1 MTTSHRRPTRAQVL
15 PQREATMLVE
25 GISKKV
31 IECKARQS
39 FTLGFV
45 TLQQNETFYLVRS
58 ERRENRYYIVRF
70 NDGHC
75 RYQCSCGC
83 GFAEHQH
90 LKMVRERVAATK
102 PVDVVVEDRGATKP
116 VEVIAESVAEAMVK
130 AAAALPAK
138 LQKVTLVAADA
149 SVAEESVAP
158 VVQTEET
165 AEVDGRAMVEQEISR
180 LLSIYK
186 TYKISDLRYRA
197 SKRGIDIKSRKRVDF
212 INAILSSDRL
222 MLEREY
228 CLV

>member
-1 MTTSHRRPTRAQVL
+1 MATLRHRRAQAL
-15 PQREATMLVE
+15 PQVEATMLVE
-25 GISKKV
+25 GITKPI
-31 IECKARQS
+31 IECKARKAFS
-39 FTLGFV
+39 LGYV
-45 TLQQNETFYLVRS
+45 ALTANEMFYLVRS
-58 ERRENRYYIVRF
+58 ERRENRYYIVKF

-83 GFAEHQH
+83 CMGEHQH
-90 LKMVRERVAATK
+90 LEMVREHVAA
-102 PVDVVVEDRGATKP
+102 AKP
-116 VEVIAESVAEAMVK
+116 VEVRESVAQAMAK

-138 LQKVTLVAADA
+138 LQKVTLVAAEE
-149 SVAEESVAP
+149 VAVVAKEDVAP
-158 VVQTEET
+158 VAQTEET